1 METKALRDSIT
12 WYSHGNQSNFEILLH
27 GDDITL
33 LISTHDDLFR
43 HMMSHNVSS
52 YVVICGKV
60 ILLQMARHTSVA
72 KLLFHILRHMTTH

>member
-60 ILLQMARHTSVA
+60 ILLKMARHMFVHACMRKTVE
-72 KLLFHILRHMTTH
+72 